1 MYYFIVLKQFD
12 RVVFCVVKV
21 CEEDENVDLKNF
33 SIVIKLGY
41 DLSRLVNVKLGIGI
55 KEGND
60 KVKIEV
66 GEFLQ
71 LFKMEWS
78 VKVIKLVRVILDV
91 RYFNKK
97 KELFDLFDIEK
108 LVVYF
113 VREIKKLDMIIS
125 NSSEILF

>member
-1 MYYFIVLKQFD
+1 
-12 RVVFCVVKV
+12 
-21 CEEDENVDLKNF
+21 
-33 SIVIKLGY
+33 
-41 DLSRLVNVKLGIGI
+41 
-55 KEGND
+55 
-60 KVKIEV
+60 
-66 GEFLQ
+66 
-71 LFKMEWS
+71 MEWS

>member
-66 GEFLQ
+66 SEFL
-71 LFKMEWS
+71 
-78 VKVIKLVRVILDV
+78 
-91 RYFNKK
+91 
-97 KELFDLFDIEK
+97 
-108 LVVYF
+108 
-113 VREIKKLDMIIS
+113 
-125 NSSEILF
+125 